1 MDPDKTDLN
10 MHTHTFGSAALTV
23 VMEAF
28 RKYYFLVENE
38 AVKLHSDFGNEE
50 VSEKENR
57 SVK

>member
-28 RKYYFLVENE
+28 RKYFLLVEKE
-38 AVKLHSDFGNEE
+38 AVKTPKLFR
-50 VSEKENR
+50 K
-57 SVK
+57 